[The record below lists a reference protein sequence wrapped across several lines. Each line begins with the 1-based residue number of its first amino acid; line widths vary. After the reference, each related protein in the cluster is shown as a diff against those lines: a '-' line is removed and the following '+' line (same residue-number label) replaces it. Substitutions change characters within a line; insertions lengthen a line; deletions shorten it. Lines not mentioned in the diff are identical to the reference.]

1 MYITLILFLI
11 GILGFILNR
20 KNIIS
25 HTRKFLILEG
35 YPRVD
40 LRGPAFNLLSE
51 GLFILTVT
59 LSLSRFIFSGFFG
72 RKVSVSCPLKIDVIN
87 RHPAYPPDQEAT
99 NFSNLFNATRLSP
112 ILLSPFIYSTSK
124 VAGFLNYRLYS
135 SIPEVISSKYQQYV
149 CLIKEHKD
157 TKFILLES
165 HKEEQLMLSLD
176 FVE

>member
-1 MYITLILFLI
+1 
-11 GILGFILNR
+11 
-20 KNIIS
+20 
-25 HTRKFLILEG
+25 LEG

-59 LSLSRFIFSGFFG
+59 LSLSRFIVSGFFG

-87 RHPAYPPDQEAT
+87 RHPAPEAT